1 MERKV
6 DSAELKSSIEELL
19 HLTTMT
25 IATIGMDGE
34 PHAAAVYFAC
44 DDQINFYFFSD
55 AESQHTLD
63 ITHDPRAAITVN
75 GEQGGWQE
83 IHGLQMRGVIT
94 AVQSTSE
101 WQWAWDLYQAK
112 FPFVINLQEIIV
124 INQMYVFKPH
134 WVRLVDNRKGFGFK
148 QEWEKGPLEG
158 MVEDAPNWMLLT
170 SHQGISG
177 STND

>member
-1 MERKV
+1 MERKI

-34 PHAAAVYFAC
+34 PHAAAVYFVC

-55 AESQHTLD
+55 IESQHTLD
-63 ITHDPRAAITVN
+63 ITHEPRAAITVN
-75 GEQGGWQE
+75 GEHGGWQE

-94 AVQSTSE
+94 AEQSKSE
-101 WQWAWDLYQAK
+101 WQGAWDLYQTK
-112 FPFVINLQEIIV
+112 FPFVSNLQEIIV
-124 INQMYVFKPH
+124 INQIYVFKPH
-134 WVRLVDNRKGFGFK
+134 WIRLIDNRKGFGFK
-148 QEWEKGPLEG
+148 QEWGKSPEEKL
-158 MVEDAPNWMLLT
+158 VEDDPAWTLLT

-177 STND
+177 STNG

>member
-6 DSAELKSSIEELL
+6 DSVELKTSIDEFLQ
-19 HLTTMT
+19 LTTMT
-25 IATIGMDGE
+25 IATTGMDGE

-44 DDQINFYFFSD
+44 DDQINCYFFSD
-55 AESQHTLD
+55 AESQHALD
-63 ITHDPRAAITVN
+63 ITNEPRGAIAVN
-75 GEQGGWQE
+75 GEAGGWQE

-94 AVQSTSE
+94 AVQSKSE
-101 WQWAWDLYQAK
+101 WQGAWDVYQTK

-134 WVRLVDNRKGFGFK
+134 WIRLIDNRKGFGFK
-148 QEWEKGPLEG
+148 QEWHKNPAEKMG
-158 MVEDAPNWMLLT
+158 EDISAWTLLT

-177 STND
+177 STNG

>member
-6 DSAELKSSIEELL
+6 DLLELKSSIEELL

-55 AESQHTLD
+55 AESQHALD
-63 ITHDPRAAITVN
+63 ITNEPRAAITVN
-75 GEQGGWQE
+75 GEHGGWQE

-94 AVQSTSE
+94 AVQSKIE
-101 WQWAWDLYQAK
+101 RQRAWDLYQTK
-112 FPFVINLQEIIV
+112 FPFVINIQEIIV

-148 QEWEKGPLEG
+148 QEWGKSLAEK
-158 MVEDAPNWMLLT
+158 MVEDAPAWMLLT

-177 STND
+177 STNG